1 VGTVDE
7 VRLATWNVHSFV
19 SADGR
24 RDVAGALRVIETL
37 DADLIALQEVD
48 ARQCATGEPHPLVL
62 ATRTLGLAAV
72 PGPTLQR
79 SGRDY
84 GNAILSRR
92 EVTEVRRYDLSV
104 GGAGAEPRGAVAVR
118 VRWGRDELRFVA
130 THLGLRQQERRLQS
144 RRLVE
149 LLEEDGGDAAP
160 VAVAGDL
167 NAWRPAAPEVRVL
180 TRAIGP
186 SPRPRTFPSHR
197 PLLPLDRIFVSR
209 ELRVSRWGVANDPA
223 TRRLSDHLPLWLDV
237 EPA

>member
-1 VGTVDE
+1 M
-7 VRLATWNVHSFV
+7 RLATWNVHSFV
-19 SADGR
+19 GAGGR
-24 RDVAGALRVIETL
+24 RDVAGALRAIEAL

-48 ARQCATGEPHPLVL
+48 ARQCVVGEPHPLVS
-62 ATRTLGLAAV
+62 ATRALGVAAV

-84 GNAILSRR
+84 GNAILSRL
-92 EVTEVRRYDLSV
+92 EVTDVRCYDLSA
-104 GGAGAEPRGAVAVR
+104 GGPGVEPRGAVAAR
-118 VRWGRDELRFVA
+118 VRYVVGELRFVA

-144 RRLVE
+144 RRLAE
-149 LLEEDGGDAAP
+149 LLEKDGDGVP

-180 TRAIGP
+180 TRAVGS

-209 ELRVSRWGVANDPA
+209 ELRVTAWGVADDPV
-223 TRRLSDHLPLWLDV
+223 TRRLSDHLPLWVDV